1 MQISNKFTVYVL
13 SHDSEALVQL
23 LFIPTL
29 LQVASMLIGPFS
41 SLQIASRFLLIVN
54 FTILSL
60 FVSIYHAS
68 IVLDALLASNF
79 RFVDSILLTNGANS
93 AASYT
98 PYTPY
103 TPYKILRLYIFLTTA
118 LLCLFFFKKRKIQ
131 HTEHL
136 SQHRSPHIY
145 QSSQK
150 EKSINLFLLSR
161 VQFRL

>member
-98 PYTPY
+98 S
-103 TPYKILRLYIFLTTA
+103 YKILCLYILAHNSFA
-118 LLCLFFFKKRKIQ
+118 VPFFFLLEKRNSTYRPFITTQKPTYLAIFPEGKK
-131 HTEHL
+131 
-136 SQHRSPHIY
+136 Y
-145 QSSQK
+145 
-150 EKSINLFLLSR
+150 
-161 VQFRL
+161 